1 MARLYANEN
10 FPRQIVETLRA
21 LGHDV
26 LTVAEAGNANQRIP
40 DDQVL
45 AFAAANERAVLTL
58 NRHDF
63 VRPHNQRADHHG
75 IIVCAQ
81 DPDTQGQAI
90 RIHAAIT
97 HRETLSGH
105 LIRINLPWQ

>member
-10 FPRQIVETLRA
+10 FPRQVVLALRA

-26 LTVAEAGNANQRIP
+26 LTVVEAGQANQRVP

-45 AFAAANERAVLTL
+45 AFAIANGRAVLTL
-58 NRHDF
+58 NRLDF
-63 VRPHNQRADHHG
+63 VRLHNRQPDHLG

-81 DPDTQGQAI
+81 DPDTDGQAA
-90 RIHAAIT
+90 RIHAAILQT
-97 HRETLSGH
+97 GTLVGQ
-105 LIRINLPWQ
+105 LIRVTCPWR